1 VGGFTDGTA
10 PPRKVPRVPSTG
22 RLDVFRISLR
32 AALGALLLLAML
44 QPAAFARSLDEILS
58 SGRLV
63 VGVNPTLP
71 PLGLFNDKN
80 EIDGFDVDV
89 SRKIAEMLGVELEVQ
104 QVGSPDR
111 IPFVASGKID
121 YVMGAMTRNPERA
134 KVIDFTVP
142 VHTEVFGVLTTEDQ
156 PFSDWRDLNSPDVT
170 LVQVRGTTPL
180 KFIEENLPE
189 AEVTLLDNYPDVVRA
204 LAQGRGDALL
214 DVIDF
219 VGEHMNKH
227 DVAWK
232 VVETPVDVY
241 YCSLGVAKGN
251 SSLRDWLNV
260 AVFELHRSGFIDE
273 TWKKWFGI
281 DMLFEVDASPYF

>member
-1 VGGFTDGTA
+1 V
-10 PPRKVPRVPSTG
+10 
-22 RLDVFRISLR
+22 SLR
-32 AALGALLLLAML
+32 FSGIRRSLGKAVVAAAVMVIGLSGPTL
-44 QPAAFARSLDEILS
+44 ARSLDEVIS
-58 SGRLV
+58 SGKLV

-71 PLGLFNDKN
+71 PLGLFNDQN

-89 SRKIAEMLGVELEVQ
+89 SKEIAAMLGVELEVV

-134 KVIDFTVP
+134 KIIDYTLP
-142 VHTEVFGVLTTEDQ
+142 VHTEVFGVLTTEDK
-156 PFSDWRDLNSPDVT
+156 PFTDWRDLNSADVT
-170 LVQVRGTTPL
+170 LIQVRGTTPL

-189 AEVTLLDNYPDVVRA
+189 ANVTLLDNYPDVIRA
-204 LAQGRGDALL
+204 IAQGRGDAML
-214 DVIDF
+214 DVVDF

-241 YCSLGVAKGN
+241 YCGMGVAKGN
-251 SSLRDWLNV
+251 YSLRDWLNV
-260 AVFELHRSGFIDE
+260 ALFELHRDGVIDE
-273 TWKKWFGI
+273 IWRKWFGI
-281 DMLFEVDASPYF
+281 DMIFPVQMSPYF